1 MGWVRRS
8 LAVFA
13 LGSILAC
20 SGLGLCWKQ
29 FVPRAHDCCERET
42 AADARPCSSSVVKAT
57 AVDLVMPAEA
67 PPFLPTE
74 RFTAARDPHRTA
86 TDVPRA
92 ALSPPLVLRI

>member
-1 MGWVRRS
+1 VTWWVRRS

-42 AADARPCSSSVVKAT
+42 AADARPCSSSVVKTT
-57 AVDLVMPAEA
+57 AVEVVMPAEA
-67 PPFLPTE
+67 LPFLATE
-74 RFTAARDPHRTA
+74 RFTALVPHRTA
-86 TDVPRA
+86 IAEPRA
-92 ALSPPLVLRI
+92 AQSPPLVLRI